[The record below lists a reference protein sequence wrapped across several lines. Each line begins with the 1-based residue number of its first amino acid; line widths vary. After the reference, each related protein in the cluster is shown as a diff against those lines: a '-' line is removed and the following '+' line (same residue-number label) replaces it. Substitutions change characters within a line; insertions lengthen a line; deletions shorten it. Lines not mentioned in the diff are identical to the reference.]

1 MHLKRKEPTEY
12 TGPEQYVADK
22 VCSNTT
28 HSYQSYA
35 ESVCSSYLKLHK
47 PIDLSFIPNQKA
59 LCLNINDQGDDR
71 ELSMQIL
78 KEVTKM
84 VPESKQAHKETL
96 ESLAEMIS
104 KRQAEVD
111 KSMFDLVNSMND
123 NLENRLQRKIDNLES
138 TMEVFSRKIGK
149 MADVLHS
156 LEKMTK
162 QANAEK
168 KKLKEKK
175 EKEKRKSSSARR
187 KMVRAGSWTSK
198 SDKVPVS
205 PRAPMAT
212 ASPRKKSATTIV
224 RDDNKDTTAQNLNAD
239 NPTTDKPAETKR
251 VPNLKAAMRSRIVKP
266 SPETKEEEATKRE
279 EGRVTP
285 RRKKRVTYFDEATK
299 ESTTTQEPKKKTE
312 EEPTE
317 ESSSSSSEEEEEPT
331 ASSSSASTSGD
342 EECILTTAQAEHEG
356 FIEIKPRVNVYL

>member
-1 MHLKRKEPTEY
+1 MLPIRFVQIPRIHAL
-12 TGPEQYVADK
+12 
-22 VCSNTT
+22 NW
-28 HSYQSYA
+28 
-35 ESVCSSYLKLHK
+35 SSIFQLRT

-104 KRQAEVD
+104 KRQAEAD

-123 NLENRLQRKIDNLES
+123 NLENRFQRKIDNLES

-175 EKEKRKSSSARR
+175 EKEKRKSSSSRR
-187 KMVRAGSWTSK
+187 KIVRAGSWTSK

-224 RDDNKDTTAQNLNAD
+224 RDDNKDTTAQNLSSA
-239 NPTTDKPAETKR
+239 DKPVETKR
-251 VPNLKAAMRSRIVKP
+251 VPNLKAAMSRIVKP
-266 SPETKEEEATKRE
+266 SPETKEKEEATKRE

-299 ESTTTQEPKKKTE
+299 KDDKEEEESTSTKEAKKTE
-312 EEPTE
+312 EATTTSE
-317 ESSSSSSEEEEEPT
+317 EEDSSSSSSEAEEEPT

-342 EECILTTAQAEHEG
+342 EECDGSTAQAEEKRDEG
-356 FIEIKPRVNVYL
+356 TEIKPRVNVYL